1 MKTEANRI
9 AADRTVVAV
18 KTVTR
23 IVQAAGIAISKNV
36 PKRAENHRMITAM
49 LRRVMQIAVI
59 KTVIKIAI
67 NKTVQAEGTVAAE
80 EMHRHRLIRC
90 F

>member
-9 AADRTVVAV
+9 AADKTVVAV
-18 KTVTR
+18 KIVTQ

-36 PKRAENHRMITAM
+36 PKRAENHRMITAV

-67 NKTVQAEGTVAAE
+67 SKTVQAVGIVDAK
-80 EMHRHRLIRC
+80 EMHRHRQTRLC
-90 F
+90 